1 MEALME
7 AARRRDMQMEDI
19 ESAINLEGKNVV
31 AAMRDRRRRTLLHF
45 AADQGRTDLCVF
57 LITEVGIKVDA
68 VDRRDETPLM
78 VATRQCYME
87 TVECLLNYGAD
98 PCFTSVTG
106 PTILCEAARNGN
118 LGVMTLILDKG
129 IHVDAQGRMGTA
141 LSYAAASGKIDAVR
155 FLIERNA
162 KVQPEVDSGY
172 GLTPLYAAF
181 AAGSLECF
189 KILIENGADRSLIKH
204 PLHAA
209 SGGGNVAL
217 VQWFL
222 DAGADPNNCD
232 DYGFRPLCSAI
243 AAGSLACFETL
254 LEKGADPSLIKDP
267 LHAASGGGNVA
278 LVQWFIDHGA
288 DLDSSDAVDG
298 LKPIQVAALRNH
310 VEVIEYLLP
319 RTTYIPGVSN
329 WTIAGIIDC
338 VEKEMKDVPHKEA
351 TLTSISSVKMNV
363 SNLSDED
370 INKKISQ
377 MVPVKEIQFFSEWS
391 AVKKRLF
398 YETTLY
404 GLPKP
409 KQIVDY
415 DVGKIRSSVIFDITS
430 KNPVIVQASYLRAI
444 TVYRLWHFA
453 GSDTVYELGP
463 GGKKVTVS
471 RKDGTFIFWF
481 RCGKYDVGP
490 VIDGQTVW
498 VHGFLRRTRNDDGS
512 FTYSPPIQFR
522 NPPPPGSEHIDT
534 KYLVASDL
542 LVADC
547 RGSYSGK
554 VSLMMLDAP
563 TVRSS
568 IKAISTHHG
577 KESFKTVCQ
586 PSSDILI
593 LYSTEAGKNYWAYQ
607 YIMKSLGKNKPEKP
621 ISIPSC
627 LDGTVT
633 NHQQV
638 SESALMAIERIIGKP
653 AKDGADTPAQT
664 SANTDTAP
672 NAAAAEEAGEE
683 KEKKGQEE
691 AYKIVTGV
699 PFRKLSQCLDA
710 YIILRR
716 LKTFKTRFFLPYMES
731 EFKNQESVELV
742 KEEHESVAA
751 FKERVLTEN
760 FRRGTIF
767 TIQEHAGIK
776 KYRGELWPWPMPPR
790 PYSEKKA
797 MKVQWY
803 YLV

>member
-222 DAGADPNNCD
+222 DAGADPNNC
-232 DYGFRPLCSAI
+232 
-243 AAGSLACFETL
+243 
-254 LEKGADPSLIKDP
+254 
-267 LHAASGGGNVA
+267 
-278 LVQWFIDHGA
+278 
-288 DLDSSDAVDG
+288 DAVDG

-797 MKVQWY
+797 MKVQ
-803 YLV
+803 